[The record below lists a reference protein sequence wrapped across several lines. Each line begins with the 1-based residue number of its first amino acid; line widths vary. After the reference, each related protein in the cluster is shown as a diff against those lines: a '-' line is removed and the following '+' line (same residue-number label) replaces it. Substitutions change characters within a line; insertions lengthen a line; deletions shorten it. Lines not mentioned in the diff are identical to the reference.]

1 MLGLSFTKLLVLAIL
16 VAVVWYGFKYSA
28 RVEAIRRNLREEIA
42 RRQAETRPRPPAR
55 SVEDLIKCPKCGAFV
70 SATSATNCGK
80 PECPW
85 GK

>member
-1 MLGLSFTKLLVLAIL
+1 MLSFTKLLVLAII
-16 VAVVWYGFKYSA
+16 VAVVWYGFKYST
-28 RVEAIRRNLREEIA
+28 RVAAIRRNLRDEIV
-42 RRQAETRPRPPAR
+42 RRQAEARPRPPAR

-70 SATSATNCGK
+70 SATGATNCGK